1 MRLHAVVLL
10 AAALL
15 TAATAAPSASR
26 PIDASGRH
34 DIGRLLA
41 IAETSFDLDAQDAV
55 ILLDSLRV
63 ERAAAG
69 AVSRTVHTIVWFA
82 TEIGL
87 ETYADVHVPYDS
99 ATGSV
104 EVHDLRTWRDDR
116 WWPAADS
123 VSATAVVET
132 TPGPATGAYDYA
144 SLRRTALL
152 HDGVE
157 LPCIVET
164 RYTVTEKRPQEL
176 GLEGLHLGA
185 AADPTVRSAF
195 RLVLAEDEADRVT
208 AVSRSGSP
216 RTEDEAPGV
225 SDPGLPGVW
234 VAGPVDRLGRPLL
247 DDPTQTA
254 PFVAWSTWGTVTAD
268 GWRALGRAFERT
280 FEGAV
285 ELEGAPLDSLAERL
299 EGRRGAEDRARAAA
313 AYLSESTRF
322 TNVDDG
328 AWLFGPRT
336 AGRTW
341 ATAYGHRMDRAVLA
355 CALLRA
361 ADLEAGP
368 IWVGHRGTDL
378 SDAPP
383 ALARFADLLVEVRGR
398 GFHGTL
404 DPASARLVSG
414 GSALRG
420 RSVFRPGRDDTP
432 RLVAARPGTLEVT
445 LRIEPDGD
453 GGYTGRGY
461 VLGTGWLAPYDSM
474 AGLAGGA
481 SGHLAS
487 LARSVLAGAE
497 VDRHGVAVLREDR
510 VEAGFDVSV
519 ASPEKDD
526 LERLSL
532 TVGAPPNG
540 LPAGFAPAPE
550 TVVPTRDTPI
560 MLPAE
565 GTQRIIVEIDAGDR
579 EIVRVPE
586 PVAMENAAGRF
597 TLTVERNGSWIQVAR
612 ELVVD
617 RRSEASGWPELRA
630 LLLEEA
636 SDDARTIILR

>member
-15 TAATAAPSASR
+15 TATAAPSASR

-41 IAETSFDLDAQDAV
+41 IAETSFDLRAQDAV

-63 ERAAAG
+63 ERAVGG

-87 ETYADVHVPYDS
+87 ETYGDVHVPYDS
-99 ATGSV
+99 ATGSI

-132 TPGPATGAYDYA
+132 TPGPATSAYDYA

-164 RYTVTEKRPQEL
+164 RYTVTERRPQEL
-176 GLEGLHLGA
+176 GLEGLHLAA

-195 RLVLAEDEADRVT
+195 RLVLPENEADRVT
-208 AVSRSGSP
+208 AVSRGGSP
-216 RTEDEAPGV
+216 RTEDDARGV

-234 VAGPVDRLGRPLL
+234 VAGPLDRQGRPLL

-254 PFVAWSTWGTVTAD
+254 PFVAWSTWGTGTQD
-268 GWRALGRAFERT
+268 GWDTLGSTFERAFET
-280 FEGAV
+280 AV

-313 AYLSESTRF
+313 AYLAESTRL
-322 TNVDDG
+322 TNVGDG

-378 SDAPP
+378 SHTP
-383 ALARFADLLVEVRGR
+383 AGLSRFADLLVEIRGR
-398 GFHGTL
+398 GFRGTL
-404 DPASARLVSG
+404 DPATAALVSG
-414 GSALRG
+414 ASALRG
-420 RSVFRPGRDDTP
+420 RSVFRPGRDDAP
-432 RLVAARPGTLEVT
+432 RFVAARPGTLEVA
-445 LRIEPDGD
+445 LRIEPDGN

-461 VLGTGWLAPYDSM
+461 LLGTGWLAPYESM
-474 AGLAGGA
+474 AGLAGSA
-481 SGHLAS
+481 SSYLAS
-487 LARSVLAGAE
+487 LAGAVLTGAE
-497 VDRHGVAVLREDR
+497 VDGHGVAPLRQDR
-510 VEAGFDVSV
+510 VEAGFDLTV
-519 ASPEKDD
+519 AQPEEDD
-526 LERLSL
+526 LGRLRL
-532 TVGAPPNG
+532 TIGTPAEG
-540 LPAGFAPAPE
+540 LTAGFSPAPE

-560 MLPAE
+560 TLPAE

-586 PVAMENAAGRF
+586 PVTMETEAGQF
-597 TLTVERNGSWIQVAR
+597 ILSVERDGSWIHVTR
-612 ELVVD
+612 ELVANK
-617 RRSEASGWPELRA
+617 RTEASGWPELRT

-636 SDDARTIILR
+636 SDDAGTIILR